1 MPMRSRFVRSVGVL
15 VVVLAAVGC
24 SKTLDTTELEGS
36 LKDQLETQLDVTG
49 LSVDCPDDIEAKAGD
64 SFRCTATGTDGTQA
78 TIEVTQTDDQG
89 NLTWEIV
96 DAGTG

>member
-1 MPMRSRFVRSVGVL
+1 MRSRFVRTLGVL
-15 VVVLAAVGC
+15 ALVLAAAAC

-36 LKDQLETQLDVTG
+36 LKDQLETQLEVSG
-49 LSVDCPDDIEAKAGD
+49 LTVECPDDIEAKAGD
-64 SFRCTATGTDGTQA
+64 TFRCTATGTDGSAA
-78 TIEVTQTDDQG
+78 TVEVTQTDDQG

>member
-1 MPMRSRFVRSVGVL
+1 MRSRVIRTVAA
-15 VVVLAAVGC
+15 LALIVAAASC

-49 LSVDCPDDIEAKAGD
+49 LTVDCPDDIEAAAGD
-64 SFRCTATGTDGTQA
+64 TFRCTATGSDGQV

>member
-1 MPMRSRFVRSVGVL
+1 MRSRVIRTVTA
-15 VVVLAAVGC
+15 LALIVAAAAC

-36 LKDQLETQLDVTG
+36 LKDQLETQLDVSG
-49 LSVDCPDDIEAKAGD
+49 LTVDCPDDIEAAAGD
-64 SFRCTATGTDGTQA
+64 TFRCTATGSDGSEA

>member
-1 MPMRSRFVRSVGVL
+1 MRSRIVRTVGALAL
-15 VVVLAAVGC
+15 VVAAAAC
-24 SKTLDTTELEGS
+24 SKSLDATELEGS

-49 LSVDCPDDIEAKAGD
+49 LTVDCPDDIEAKAGD
-64 SFRCTATGTDGTQA
+64 TFRCTATGSDGSEA
-78 TIEVTQTDDQG
+78 TIEVTQSDDQG

>member
-1 MPMRSRFVRSVGVL
+1 MRSTFVRTVGVL
-15 VVVLAAVGC
+15 ALVLASAAC

-49 LSVDCPDDIEAKAGD
+49 LTVACPDDIEAEAGNT
-64 SFRCTATGTDGTQA
+64 FECTATGTDGSTVTIAVTQA
-78 TIEVTQTDDQG
+78 DDEG
-89 NLTWEIV
+89 KLTWEIV

>member
-1 MPMRSRFVRSVGVL
+1 MRSRFVRSVGVVAL
-15 VVVLAAVGC
+15 VLAAAAC

-49 LSVDCPDDIEAKAGD
+49 LTVECPDDIEAKAGD
-64 SFRCTATGTDGTQA
+64 TFRCTATGTDGSTA
-78 TIEVTQTDDQG
+78 TIEVTQTDDEG

>member
-1 MPMRSRFVRSVGVL
+1 MRSGFVRTAGVVTL
-15 VVVLAAVGC
+15 IVAAAAC

-49 LSVDCPDDIEAKAGD
+49 LTVECPDDIQASAGD
-64 SFRCTATGTDGTQA
+64 TFECTASGADGA
-78 TIEVTQTDDQG
+78 VTISVTQTDDQG

>member
-1 MPMRSRFVRSVGVL
+1 MRARFVRTVGML
-15 VVVLAAVGC
+15 ALALAAVAC
-24 SKTLDTTELEGS
+24 SKTLDMTELEGS

-49 LSVDCPDDIEAKAGD
+49 LTVDCPDDVEAKAGD
-64 SFRCTATGTDGTQA
+64 TFRCTATGTDGSEV

-96 DAGTG
+96 DVGTG

>member
-1 MPMRSRFVRSVGVL
+1 MRSRTVRTLGVL
-15 VVVLAAVGC
+15 ALVLAAAAC

-36 LKDQLETQLDVTG
+36 LKDQLETQLEVTG
-49 LSVDCPDDIEAKAGD
+49 LTVDCPDDIEATAGD
-64 SFRCTATGTDGTQA
+64 TFECTASGADGTV
-78 TIEVTQTDDQG
+78 TISVTQTDDQG

>member
-1 MPMRSRFVRSVGVL
+1 MRSRFVRSVGVAAL
-15 VVVLAAVGC
+15 VLAAAAC
-24 SKTLDTTELEGS
+24 AKTLDTTELEGS

-49 LSVDCPDDIEAKAGD
+49 LSVECPDDIEAEAGAT
-64 SFRCTATGTDGTQA
+64 FVCTATGTDGSTA
-78 TIEVTQTDDQG
+78 TIEVTQSDDEG